1 MGLSIV
7 DQRGDNVWP
16 VSTASFII
24 MYRNPENKKDSQ
36 EALKFFD
43 WAFRNGAKMSEELDY
58 VHLPVSL
65 QEQIRQKVWS
75 QIQK

>member
-1 MGLSIV
+1 
-7 DQRGDNVWP
+7 
-16 VSTASFII
+16 